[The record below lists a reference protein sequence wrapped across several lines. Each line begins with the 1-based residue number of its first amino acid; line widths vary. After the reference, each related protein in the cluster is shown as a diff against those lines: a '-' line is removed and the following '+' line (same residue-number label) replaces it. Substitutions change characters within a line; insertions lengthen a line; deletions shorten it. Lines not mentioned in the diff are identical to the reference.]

1 MLRRKRQI
9 MGISI
14 ILILLIGS
22 LIGYTVWK
30 NLSAREENLD
40 TEELISD
47 RNNERI
53 EQANQNG
60 TPGIVV
66 SSAKAKPGDTVD
78 IGVSL
83 VHNPGI
89 LGMSFTLSYDE
100 NVLKLVKAENGKAV
114 SEVLNMSK
122 SNDLGNGCIFLW
134 DGEKIEEDQIQDGEI
149 LNLEF
154 QVLRSAPAGK
164 SPLKLTSDEGGV
176 VDNNLKIVSLTI
188 DDGFISVE

>member
-1 MLRRKRQI
+1 MLKRKWQI
-9 MGISI
+9 TGIAI

-22 LIGYTVWK
+22 LAGYAIWK
-30 NLSAREENLD
+30 NTSAKEKSLE

-47 RNNERI
+47 RNNERM
-53 EQANQNG
+53 EQADQNG

-66 SSAKAKPGDTVD
+66 SSAKAKPGDTVE
-78 IGVSL
+78 IKVSL

-100 NVLKLVKAENGKAV
+100 NVLKLVNAENGEAV
-114 SEVLNMSK
+114 SEILNMSK

-134 DGEKIEEDQIQDGEI
+134 DGEKIEEDQIQDGEL

-154 QVLRSAPAGK
+154 QVLRSAPKGK
-164 SPLKLTSDEGGV
+164 SPLKITCDEGGV
-176 VDNNLKIVSLTI
+176 VDNNLETVSLTI